1 MGLSI
6 PTLELSSRLALAV
19 FYLYILVVFQLST
32 VLVIKH
38 GDSKEF
44 FPTC

>member
-6 PTLELSSRLALAV
+6 PTLQLSSRLALYSTLIFLV
-19 FYLYILVVFQLST
+19 VVFQLST

-38 GDSKEF
+38 GDITEF
-44 FPTC
+44 FPAW